1 MWTLVIQ
8 THTVQGST
16 VKSFMR
22 LLANILT
29 HTVVELILIL
39 DKTSYHEHLFTPSR
53 SISQPECVLWL
64 APGLKDLSRR
74 NNLGFWA
81 YVFYLSESVSC
92 SVVSDSATPWTVA
105 LQAPLS
111 LGLSRQEYWRGCHSL
126 LQEIFL
132 TQGSNPSLL
141 RCRQILHSLSPWRSF
156 YILTYL

>member
-29 HTVVELILIL
+29 HTIVELTLIL

-81 YVFYLSESVSC
+81 YVFYLSKSVSC

-105 LQAPLS
+105 LQALLS
-111 LGLSRQEYWRGCHSL
+111 LGFSRQEFWHRLLFPSPGDLPNPGIKLGSPTLQADSL
-126 LQEIFL
+126 LSE
-132 TQGSNPSLL
+132 LL
-141 RCRQILHSLSPWRSF
+141 G
-156 YILTYL
+156 